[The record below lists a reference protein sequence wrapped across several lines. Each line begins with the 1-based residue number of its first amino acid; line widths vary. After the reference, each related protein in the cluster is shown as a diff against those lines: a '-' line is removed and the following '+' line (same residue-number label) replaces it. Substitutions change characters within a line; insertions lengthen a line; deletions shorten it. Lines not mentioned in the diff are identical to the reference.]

1 MIKCVMVHQSMMS
14 CYTAIIDG
22 GVGEYVMTW
31 KGFIV
36 NIFVTFL
43 QLIREN
49 SKQIKLG
56 EQTVPINSFND
67 Y

>member
-1 MIKCVMVHQSMMS
+1 MIECVMVYHSMMS
-14 CYTAIIDG
+14 YYTAIIDC
-22 GVGEYVMTW
+22 GVGEYVMTR

-36 NIFVTFL
+36 NIIVTFL

-56 EQTVPINSFND
+56 EQTIPINSFND

>member
-1 MIKCVMVHQSMMS
+1 MIKCVMVHHSMMS
-14 CYTAIIDG
+14 CYTAIIDC

-43 QLIREN
+43 QVIREN

-56 EQTVPINSFND
+56 EHTISINSFND

>member
-1 MIKCVMVHQSMMS
+1 MAYHSMMS
-14 CYTAIIDG
+14 YYTAIIDC
-22 GVGEYVMTW
+22 GVGEYVMTR

-56 EQTVPINSFND
+56 EQTIPINSFND